1 MPNCGGNNELRLE
14 GINDESHL
22 QFALQTVQN
31 YSISLSGVQSVN
43 RPKISKQFYA
53 FRLLVELF
61 GAVYR
66 LCTNGMRS
74 EN

>member
-1 MPNCGGNNELRLE
+1 MLNCGGNNEPRLE

-22 QFALQTVQN
+22 QFALQTVEN

-53 FRLLVELF
+53 FRPREGTF
-61 GAVYR
+61 WGNIPSMY
-66 LCTNGMRS
+66 
-74 EN
+74 